1 MYQWR
6 ATRTK
11 IGVLLQIPT
20 VFYVIVAVAVAVAVA
35 KGSSCFKN
43 TKQKFVILGN
53 QVYAGFVLRRVTNI
67 KVVL

>member
-11 IGVLLQIPT
+11 IVFLLYIPT
-20 VFYVIVAVAVAVAVA
+20 VFYVIVAVAVAVAKA
-35 KGSSCFKN
+35 SSCFKN